1 MAVKAADIAKIV
13 ELFEASDWKELHV
26 EIGGMQLF
34 LSTDPTARLASAS
47 ASPEAVAPAPPTAT
61 PPPAATST
69 AAPVAP
75 ALSADS
81 DSDADIPANWEAVKA
96 PNLGTFYGA
105 PQPGAE
111 PYVQV
116 GQTVEPDSEICLIE
130 VMKLFT
136 TLKAGLKGTVRRICV
151 SDSEMVEAGQVLFY
165 IERV

>member
-26 EIGGMQLF
+26 EVGGMQLF
-34 LSTDPTARLASAS
+34 LSTDPTARLASSS
-47 ASPEAVAPAPPTAT
+47 ASPQSATPAPSVAAPSPATASPAALVAPVP
-61 PPPAATST
+61 
-69 AAPVAP
+69 
-75 ALSADS
+75 SADA
-81 DSDADIPANWEAVKA
+81 DADIPANWEAVKA

-116 GQTVEPDSEICLIE
+116 GQTVEPNSEICLIE

-136 TLKAGLKGTVRRICV
+136 TLKAGIKGTVRRICA
-151 SDSEMVEAGQVLFY
+151 SDAEMVEAGQVLFY
-165 IERV
+165 IEKA

>member
-13 ELFEASDWKELHV
+13 ELFEASDWKELHI

-34 LSTDPTARLASAS
+34 LSTDPTARLASSS
-47 ASPEAVAPAPPTAT
+47 ASPQAVAPAPPVAT

-75 ALSADS
+75 VLSADS
-81 DSDADIPANWEAVKA
+81 GADIPASWEAVKA

-111 PYVQV
+111 PYVQL

-136 TLKAGLKGTVRRICV
+136 TLKAGIKGTVRRICA
-151 SDSEMVEAGQVLFY
+151 SDAEMVEAGQVLFY
-165 IERV
+165 IERA